1 LPALRQKPLGS
12 LVCPVPRRA
21 RVPSEVAPGS
31 HQCGCRVNLSEL
43 LEALGYAPGEFLS
56 IGIEPVGETFR
67 TKVIAYAP
75 EAIEAIVENAA
86 TANQNTWFGINPMRG
101 PARENA
107 GRGTILDV
115 TRLAAVWADLDV
127 KPGGCQSYE
136 VANAIIGELSA
147 ILGTEPSV
155 VVNSGHG
162 LQPYWPIEHA
172 PISDGDG
179 SGRAKAVALLRRFGR
194 LAATVAQALNADVDS
209 VFDLTRIMRMPG
221 GVNRKDP
228 ANPVPATA
236 ERRSGGP
243 ITLQRLADALDEFG
257 ISEQPDDAKIK
268 TRAVDRT
275 HADYLAVADWTASAY
290 DCGYIKTVIDGWAS
304 DVPDGK
310 GRHPWHLAQATR
322 VSAAHRNGC
331 LSPEGLAHA
340 YRALGQRFTELCVNG
355 IGGTPRKVRPAELGE
370 AIAFGNSRA
379 VTMSDADVASEL
391 GRHLHLGERIELG
404 RQGPVIGGQRPGPI
418 ASEANSHPMPPVSVK
433 WPASVAGLQPPAQ
446 ATGTDGPVA
455 EPAPVLASVTPIRPN
470 VDGETKPATNTDSG
484 NTDLMVVLHRD
495 RLRYCPEAGAWLTWD
510 GARWQMG
517 VDESAAF
524 SAARASIDAITIG
537 DEHRDRHITRSLS
550 RNALGAMVTLGR
562 WHRDMRVSLDRL
574 DAYPYELN
582 TPSGV
587 LDLKTGTLHDPDPN
601 RWHTKTTGVGYDAA
615 MPATEWLKFLNTT
628 FGGDADL
635 IGYAQ
640 RVAGLA
646 AIGQVLQ
653 HILPFLFGA
662 GQNGKSVFLDVLV
675 GVLGEYAIT
684 APAGF
689 LLDGR
694 DKHETEIARLR
705 GARLVVCSEINE
717 HSKFDEAKVKALTGG
732 DVLSGRF
739 MRQNFFDFIPSHT
752 LMLMGNHQPQV
763 SAGGTSFWRRLR
775 LIPFHHRVPDDQ
787 KVSGLDKMLADDE
800 GPAILA
806 WIASGAREVINS
818 GLCEPASVT
827 RATAGYASEEDVLG
841 RFMTECCDV
850 GDDLTDG
857 ERPTVLL
864 NAFVAWARANGE
876 DDRLTATKLGREMPS
891 RYGRKSATGNNS
903 GSRVYP
909 GVRIKANMRPTWM
922 PTT

>member
-1 LPALRQKPLGS
+1 VNFSDLLES
-12 LVCPVPRRA
+12 LAYTDGEGLAVCWQQ
-21 RVPSEVAPGS
+21 GTTGTF
-31 HQCGCRVNLSEL
+31 HSEL
-43 LEALGYAPGEFLS
+43 HRYAAGIGEEIVDDFAKPGRNVWF
-56 IGIEPVGETFR
+56 GVNPV
-67 TKVIAYAP
+67 
-75 EAIEAIVENAA
+75 NAA
-86 TANQNTWFGINPMRG
+86 AMY
-101 PARENA
+101 ARQADAEAATGNKPGL
-107 GRGTILDV
+107 GRGTVLDV

-127 KPGGCQSYE
+127 KPGGCQSYD

-147 ILGTEPSV
+147 ILGSTPTAV
-155 VVNSGHG
+155 VHSGHG
-162 LQPYWPIEHA
+162 LQPYWPIEDA
-172 PISDGDG
+172 PISEGDG
-179 SGRAKAVALLRRFGR
+179 SGRAKAVALVRRFGR
-194 LAATVAQALNADVDS
+194 LVATVAQSLNAGVDS
-209 VFDLTRIMRMPG
+209 VYDLPRILRLPG
-221 GVNRKDP
+221 IDNCKGDP
-228 ANPVPATA
+228 IPTSV
-236 ERRSGGP
+236 ESRGGAP
-243 ITLQRLADALDEFG
+243 ITLQALAEALDEFG
-257 ISEQPDDAKIK
+257 ITERPDDIKIK
-268 TRAVDRT
+268 TRAVDRS
-275 HADYLAVADWTASAY
+275 HPDYLAVADWTASAY

-304 DVPDGK
+304 DVPDSK

-379 VTMSDADVASEL
+379 TTMSEADVASEL
-391 GRHLHLGERIELG
+391 GRHLHLGERVELG
-404 RQGPVIGGQRPGPI
+404 RAGPVIGGQRPSRI
-418 ASEANSHPMPPVSVK
+418 ASEANSPPTPPVAVN
-433 WPASVAGLQPPAQ
+433 WPEHVAGVQPPAQ
-446 ATGTDGPVA
+446 GTGTDGPQ
-455 EPAPVLASVTPIRPN
+455 PAPALASVHPIRPN
-470 VDGETKPATNTDSG
+470 ATGETRPASNTDTG
-484 NTDLMVVLHRD
+484 NADLLVGLHRD
-495 RLRYCPEAGAWLTWD
+495 GLRYCPEAGAWLTWD
-510 GARWQMG
+510 GTRWQMG
-517 VDESAAF
+517 VDDGAAF
-524 SAARASIDAITIG
+524 AAARASIDAITPG
-537 DEHRDRHITRSLS
+537 TDSELAKHITRSLS
-550 RNALGAMVTLGR
+550 RHALAAAVALAMR
-562 WHRDMRVSLDRL
+562 HPEMRVNLAQL
-574 DAYPYELN
+574 DAHLYELN

-587 LDLKTGTLHDPDPN
+587 LDLRTGTLHLHDPN
-601 RWHTKTTGVGYDAA
+601 RWHTKNTGVGYDPVT
-615 MPATEWLKFLNTT
+615 PATRWLKFLDTT

-646 AIGQVLQ
+646 AIGQVLH

-675 GVLGEYAIT
+675 AVLGEYAIT

-806 WIASGAREVINS
+806 WIASGAREVIKS

-876 DDRLTATKLGREMPS
+876 DDRLTATKLGREMSS

-903 GSRVYP
+903 GSRIYP
-909 GVRIKANMRPTWM
+909 GVRIKPNMRPTWM